1 MESTTC
7 KYETANLSRFSKESH
22 KQTSAS
28 FIPFSLFSLY
38 AMTDSE
44 EEQHNRS
51 RTSNRIAPHCSWT
64 NLLIVLSPRPS
75 WMSGASSAA
84 SPTATGRAIAV
95 SPCRGTST
103 GLASEERR
111 RRSRRAGSRTGR
123 RKMLRAP
130 SRGGGSRGKRR
141 ARRPCPV
148 CVSRCTRTGSFV
160 GREAKERK
168 AAMAVS
174 YYFCFSGL
182 RPALVQ

>member
-1 MESTTC
+1 MCRYNAGNKSACFFFKDQKSDCSQVHACHIITKKKDAMESTTC

-103 GLASEERR
+103 GLASE
-111 RRSRRAGSRTGR
+111 
-123 RKMLRAP
+123 
-130 SRGGGSRGKRR
+130 
-141 ARRPCPV
+141 
-148 CVSRCTRTGSFV
+148 
-160 GREAKERK
+160 
-168 AAMAVS
+168 
-174 YYFCFSGL
+174 
-182 RPALVQ
+182 

>member
-1 MESTTC
+1 MGSTTC

-64 NLLIVLSPRPS
+64 NLLIVLSPRP

-84 SPTATGRAIAV
+84 SPPATGRAIAV

-103 GLASEERR
+103 GLASEEKVEEQASLEQNRQKENAACAFQRR
-111 RRSRRAGSRTGR
+111 GSR
-123 RKMLRAP
+123 A
-130 SRGGGSRGKRR
+130 KRR
-141 ARRPCPV
+141 ARRPPCPV
-148 CVSRCTRTGSFV
+148 CVSRCTSTGSV
-160 GREAKERK
+160 VRKEAKERK